1 VQAYAVRWM
10 PSSSTDVA
18 GYVLSIGTSS
28 GSYMASMQVNIPV
41 AAASAGSG
49 GTLTYTIQLD
59 RSRDNYLAMRAYD
72 GAPNFSVYSNELR
85 VAALA
90 TSAATT
96 TSGGSGTTTS
106 SASSSGTMSALTTA
120 SATANSASGSDAD
133 AGGTLAAQMAAGS
146 VSLDFDG
153 STEYLASSLAA
164 PLDAA
169 AGFSASLWAKAPAG
183 EEGRRALLRMASA
196 AGTSGLELSV
206 VSGPTGRSLELRAFD
221 TAQALDDVH
230 ETLAPIADGEWWN
243 LSLVVDPAQGTAQLY
258 LDGEPLASMGGS
270 GISTALSAG
279 SYSVTLGAGDV
290 ERAAPWLGRLGHAAI
305 WSAALGAQ
313 EIAEISLLGHTLDLR
328 VATGDYQAA
337 AALAHYWRLGS
348 DQAAVG
354 FDYGLLPL
362 DLDDAGGNLDVA
374 DVVGD
379 APESLAPA
387 SPTLAA
393 N

>member
-10 PSSSTDVA
+10 PSSSTDVT

-28 GSYMASMQVNIPV
+28 GSYVASMQVDIPL
-41 AAASAGSG
+41 ASASAGSG

-59 RSRDNYLAMRAYD
+59 RSRAHYLAMRAYD
-72 GAPNFSVYSNELR
+72 GASNYSVYSNEIQ

-90 TSAATT
+90 ASSATG
-96 TSGGSGTTTS
+96 TSGGSGTAASATS
-106 SASSSGTMSALTTA
+106 TSGTTSALTAA

-133 AGGTLAAQMAAGS
+133 AEATLAAQMAAGS

-164 PLDAA
+164 PFDAA
-169 AGFSASLWAKAPAG
+169 AGFSASLWAKAPADQA
-183 EEGRRALLRMASA
+183 GRRALLRVASA
-196 AGTSGLELSV
+196 AGTSGVELSL
-206 VSGPTGRSLELRAFD
+206 VSGISGRSLELRAFD
-221 TAQALDDVH
+221 STQALDDVQ
-230 ETLAPIADGEWWN
+230 ETPAPIADGEWWN

-258 LDGEPLASMGGS
+258 LDGEPLASMGAT
-270 GISTALSAG
+270 GISTALSAE
-279 SYSVTLGAGDV
+279 SYFVTLGAGDV

-305 WSAALGAQ
+305 WSAALGAP
-313 EIAEISLLGHTLDLR
+313 EIAEISLQGHALDLR
-328 VATGDYQAA
+328 VASGDYQAA
-337 AALAHYWRLGS
+337 EALAHYWRLGS

-354 FDYGLLPL
+354 FDYGLLPV

-379 APESLAPA
+379 APESLAPTA
-387 SPTLAA
+387 PTLAA